1 MVTAHSFRAVPPAEP
16 AAPRRLGEW
25 VRSAGLVES
34 RSREALTILGA
45 LRDSRLLVAPV
56 AEADRERQMT
66 GVALLEMLEVRLRD
80 ALASYSP
87 PTVDEMRRM
96 DCV

>member
-1 MVTAHSFRAVPPAEP
+1 MTAHPLRVVPPAEP
-16 AAPRRLGEW
+16 ANPRRLGEW
-25 VRSAGLVES
+25 VRSTELLES

-87 PTVDEMRRM
+87 PTVDELRRI

>member
-1 MVTAHSFRAVPPAEP
+1 MTAQSFRVVPPAEP

-25 VRSAGLVES
+25 ARSAELLES
-34 RSREALTILGA
+34 RCREALTILGA

-56 AEADRERQMT
+56 AVADRERQMT
-66 GVALLEMLEVRLRD
+66 GVALLEMLEVRLLD
-80 ALASYSP
+80 ALSSYSP
-87 PTVDEMRRM
+87 PTPDELRRT